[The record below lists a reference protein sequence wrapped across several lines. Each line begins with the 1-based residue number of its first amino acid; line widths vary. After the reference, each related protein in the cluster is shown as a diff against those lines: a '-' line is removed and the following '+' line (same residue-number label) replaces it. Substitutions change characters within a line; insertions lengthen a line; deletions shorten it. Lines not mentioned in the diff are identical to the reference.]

1 MPVFRRERGAAAMI
15 DAPED
20 VLAEPLPGS
29 PAPTRAAARKR
40 WSWERFGGKFLV
52 ISIGVHLLLGLGAT
66 VFVVQRYQAARKLT
80 FKGGPPSPNPST
92 RAIEHKVQMAKKQST
107 MSAPS
112 INKRIVTTGLSKVA
126 LPEMPAMPKVS
137 SAPTKMASAG
147 GTDSSFAMGAMTNT
161 GGSGGGGSAV
171 PFFGFRESKGGGSLV
186 GRFYDLKQTKD
197 KKPSGLDQDK
207 GFPEELHKF
216 VDSGWNESHLSKYFV
231 GPNPLYATQIF
242 IPKIDADRGPHAFNL
257 SGVQP
262 KMWVIHYKGT
272 VIPPEGGTYRFVG
285 MADDILVVRFNGK
298 VVLDC
303 GSNRPSGKEPQKY
316 YASEGLK
323 LDKKMDWYKG
333 LGVGEPFQVQGGNSY
348 DMQVLIGEWPGG
360 DFKAW
365 LLLEKDGVQYD
376 KDKNGQPMLPI
387 FKLQPGEVTSS
398 SGEAPVFA
406 KQGPI
411 WKAEKPKADASP
423 SPSP

>member
-1 MPVFRRERGAAAMI
+1 MIEKPGEITPPVARRQ
-15 DAPED
+15 
-20 VLAEPLPGS
+20 
-29 PAPTRAAARKR
+29 R
-40 WSWERFGGKFLV
+40 WSWKNFGGKFLV
-52 ISIGVHLLLGLGAT
+52 VSIAVHALFGLGAA
-66 VFVVQRYQAARKLT
+66 VFVVQRIQANRKLT

-107 MSAPS
+107 MTPPN
-112 INKRIVTTGLSKVA
+112 INKRIVTTGLSKIA
-126 LPEMPAMPKVS
+126 LPEMPAMPKAAAA
-137 SAPTKMASAG
+137 APSKMASAG
-147 GTDSSFAMGAMTNT
+147 GTDSSFAMGAMSNT
-161 GGSGGGGSAV
+161 GGSGGGGAAV
-171 PFFGFRESKGGGSLV
+171 PFFGFRESKGGGSLT
-186 GRFYDLKQTKD
+186 GKFYDLKQTKD
-197 KKPSGLDQDK
+197 KKPSNLDEGK
-207 GFPEELHKF
+207 GFPDELNKF
-216 VDSGWNESHLSKYFV
+216 VTSGWNESHLTKYFV

-242 IPKIDADRGPHAFNL
+242 IPKIDAERGPRAFSLN
-257 SGVQP
+257 GVQP
-262 KMWVIHYKGT
+262 KMWVIHYKGS

-285 MADDILVVRFNGK
+285 MADDVLVVRFNGK

-333 LGVGEPFQVQGGNSY
+333 LGVGDTFQVQGGSSY
-348 DMQVLIGEWPGG
+348 DMQVLLGEWPGG

-376 KDKNGQPMLPI
+376 KDKGGNPILPI
-387 FKLQPGEVTSS
+387 FKLQPGDVTSS
-398 SGEAPVFA
+398 SGEAPIFA
-406 KQGPI
+406 KQGPV